1 MKRLVLVAV
10 AVIVLAG
17 VGLALLARY
26 VFTGPNVRAAVEAQV
41 SAALGQPVTIGGLGA
56 SVYPRVTMDLTDV
69 TIGEPARIQLASV
82 HVGTGLRALISR
94 RIEHADVRVDG
105 ARLTL
110 PLPSLGAS
118 GTAAPAAG
126 EGKPP
131 VEIVSIDE
139 IVLRGVEVVSGG
151 RTLRGDIELVP
162 HGAGVTDPAHRAR
175 RRRHGGD
182 DDR

>member
-17 VGLALLARY
+17 VGLAFLARY
-26 VFTGPNVRAAVEAQV
+26 VLTGPDVRAAVEAQV

-69 TIGEPARIQLASV
+69 TIGRPARIQLASV

-94 RIEHADVRVDG
+94 RVEHADVRVTG
-105 ARLTL
+105 ARVTL

-118 GTAAPAAG
+118 GTAAPAVG

-151 RTLRGDIELVP
+151 RTLHGDIELVP
-162 HGAGVTDPAHRAR
+162 HRGRRDDPAHRSFR
-175 RRRHGGD
+175 RGHGGD

>member
-1 MKRLVLVAV
+1 
-10 AVIVLAG
+10 
-17 VGLALLARY
+17 
-26 VFTGPNVRAAVEAQV
+26 
-41 SAALGQPVTIGGLGA
+41 
-56 SVYPRVTMDLTDV
+56 MDLTDV
-69 TIGEPARIQLASV
+69 TIGRPVRIRLASV

-110 PLPSLGAS
+110 PLPSLGSS
-118 GTAAPAAG
+118 GTSAPTAG

-139 IVLRGVEVVSGG
+139 IVLRGVEVVSGD

-162 HGAGVTDPAHRAR
+162 HGGGAQIRRMDAGRGHHGDPGHRRPHAAWR
-175 RRRHGGD
+175 R
-182 DDR
+182 